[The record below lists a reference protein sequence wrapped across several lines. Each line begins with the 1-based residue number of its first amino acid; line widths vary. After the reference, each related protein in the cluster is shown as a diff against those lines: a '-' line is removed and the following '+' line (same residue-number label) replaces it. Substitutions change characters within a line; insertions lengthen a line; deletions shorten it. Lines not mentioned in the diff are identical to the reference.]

1 MNRIYIRCST
11 LEQEYSRQVYIIEK
25 AGYVI
30 ADCVIYE
37 EKESGKSTKKRHEL
51 KRLLNDLQS
60 GDSVIITDL
69 SRLARS
75 VRDLWEISDEIVS
88 KKATLVSVKEN
99 IDLASPSGRLVF
111 SMLSAISQFER
122 DVLSERT
129 KDGLAAKR
137 KSGVRLGR
145 PNVIDENIIEL
156 SVIEYLKGQKTYKQ
170 VGKEFGIS
178 DVTVFNAVKRYK
190 EGQN

>member
-11 LEQEYSRQVYIIEK
+11 EEQSMERQEYILEK
-25 AGYVI
+25 NGYVLSE
-30 ADCVIYE
+30 CKIYE
-37 EKESGKSTKKRHEL
+37 EKISGKSTKKRLEL
-51 KRLLNDLQS
+51 KLMLKELEK
-60 GDSVIITDL
+60 GDTVVITEM

-75 VRDLWEISDEIVS
+75 VIDLWEIANEITS
-88 KKATLVSVKEN
+88 KGCNLISIKDK
-99 IDLASPSGRLVF
+99 IDLDTPTGRFTFTILGALGQ
-111 SMLSAISQFER
+111 MER
-122 DVLSERT
+122 EMLSERT
-129 KDGLAAKR
+129 KDGLAAK
-137 KSGVRLGR
+137 KKLGQRLGR

-190 EGQN
+190 GIK